1 MADIDRLRQ
10 TLDYI
15 KANPQNWDQ
24 SAWAALVTPTTRDA
38 DGDLVVCPFPDEGN
52 GQQTICGTAYC
63 FAGHVTLNA
72 GYRPIFNKEQAE
84 IVGDQARTTA
94 WQARN
99 NFGEVV
105 AIDSFARE
113 WLDLTY
119 EEARHLF
126 QGQNTLDVLE
136 HMINN
141 LASGDDII
149 EGLYSDPEDDR
160 WRIGEPEPE
169 KCDCCG
175 QTMTTE

>member
-84 IVGDQARTTA
+84 IVGGQARTTA

-105 AIDSFARE
+105 AIDHFARE
-113 WLDLTY
+113 WLDLTD
-119 EEARHLF
+119 EQARYLF
-126 QGQNTLDVLE
+126 HGQNTLEVLE
-136 HMINN
+136 HMVDN
-141 LASGDDII
+141 LGRGDYVN
-149 EGLYSDPEDDR
+149 EGLFFDEMDDR
-160 WRIGEPEPE
+160 WVTEPPE
-169 KCDCCG
+169 AEVCDCCG
-175 QTMTTE
+175 QEL